1 MADSFV
7 SSDAFPG
14 CAPDPY
20 PLGSWT
26 GAYDRD
32 GRKVLA
38 GDRMEFTHSNL
49 TRGADDAREIITAV
63 VEWDGNG
70 GRWLLRVNR
79 ALCFGLYRYAGQ
91 GKIVDK

>member
-20 PLGSWT
+20 PLGTWT
-26 GAYDRD
+26 GARDRS
-32 GRKVLA
+32 GRRVLS
-38 GDRMEFTHSNL
+38 GDRMEITHSYM
-49 TRGADDAREIITAV
+49 TRGKEGQRETITAI

-70 GRWLLRVNR
+70 GRWILRVNR
-79 ALCFGLYRYAGQ
+79 ALMFELYVYASE
-91 GKIVDK
+91 GKIVE